1 MNSTKKAVKWFRTKR
16 NPVKMLSTCYCFTF
30 YEKAC
35 DRIKKNNDTIVHIIG
50 FYEDSLKMF
59 AYFITKINCNIK

>member
-16 NPVKMLSTCYCFTF
+16 NPVNMLSTCYCFTF

-35 DRIKKNNDTIVHIIG
+35 DRIKKNNDTIVHII
-50 FYEDSLKMF
+50 
-59 AYFITKINCNIK
+59 